1 MQETKVDD
9 PPGHEV
15 EWGGRAAPENAFDR
29 TFQCQ
34 NVLSN
39 CPVNFRWPTA
49 QNLDLRPYVFST
61 EIERAMSQL
70 FPGTPEF
77 LRKTLS
83 VTLEASK

>member
-15 EWGGRAAPENAFDR
+15 EWGGRAAPGNAFDR
-29 TFQCQ
+29 TFHKY
-34 NVLSN
+34 VLSN

-70 FPGTPEF
+70 FPGTPEIP
-77 LRKTLS
+77 RKTLS